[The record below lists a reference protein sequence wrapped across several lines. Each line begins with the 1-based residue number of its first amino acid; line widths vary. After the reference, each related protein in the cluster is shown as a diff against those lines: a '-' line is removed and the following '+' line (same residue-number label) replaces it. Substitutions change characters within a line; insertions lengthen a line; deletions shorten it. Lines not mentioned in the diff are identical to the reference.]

1 MVSQGWRAPSY
12 TGDLSATAQNFPV
25 VRYWP
30 LCSGY
35 RQGSW
40 RSRPRVG
47 LQGLS
52 PHTLLARNSLTP
64 LLRGLGAPGECGRDG
79 AGWMWSVS
87 TWKTDT
93 CHCSQGVLCEVTAC
107 LYPQLL
113 PGGSKGQW
121 SMFQK
126 LLWGRVGTSRKL
138 CVLASS
144 VCLCVCMFVCA
155 CVCTHMHGL
164 DTHPQA
170 EAWLM
175 SPWPSPG
182 H

>member
-1 MVSQGWRAPSY
+1 M
-12 TGDLSATAQNFPV
+12 
-25 VRYWP
+25 
-30 LCSGY
+30 
-35 RQGSW
+35 
-40 RSRPRVG
+40 G

-113 PGGSKGQW
+113 PGGIQGAVVHVPEA
-121 SMFQK
+121 F
-126 LLWGRVGTSRKL
+126 VGKSGYIKKVVCARKL
-138 CVLASS
+138 CVFVCVHVCVC
-144 VCLCVCMFVCA
+144 VCLHA
-155 CVCTHMHGL
+155 Y
-164 DTHPQA
+164 
-170 EAWLM
+170 AWTRHTPPGRSMADEPLAQ
-175 SPWPSPG
+175 PWALG
-182 H
+182 QR